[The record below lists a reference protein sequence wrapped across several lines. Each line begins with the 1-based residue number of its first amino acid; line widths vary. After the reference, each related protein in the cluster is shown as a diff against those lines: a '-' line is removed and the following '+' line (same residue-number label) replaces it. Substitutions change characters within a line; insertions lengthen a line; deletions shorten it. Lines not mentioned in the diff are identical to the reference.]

1 MAAKENLTKTSDIQS
16 TARVIDFVTRFA
28 RNWEHLR
35 EILGIMRPIRK
46 EPGAILKSKTAS
58 VTLQSGN
65 VGEGEEI
72 PYSKATVIETP
83 YEEMTVEKYAKAVS
97 IEAIKTYGY
106 DVAVGMTDDA
116 FLYELQDNVTR
127 RFYAYL
133 NTGKLASS
141 ETTWQRALAMA
152 KGLVINKFKQ
162 IHRTVTNVVGFANVL
177 DLYDYLGDA
186 NITVQTAFGFQYVQ
200 NFMGFSTVFLLSDE
214 EIPRGR
220 VIATPV
226 ENIVLY
232 YVDPSTSDFARAG
245 LVYTTDGETNLIGFH
260 VEGNYHTAVSESFA
274 IMGMTLFAEYL
285 DGIAVIDV
293 DSTPTLGTLTV
304 QSAAGTDS
312 GDTKLT
318 VTPAKETATN
328 VYKYKTDPSTAPV
341 VTYGQSVRNW
351 TTWDGVSDITATTG
365 HKITV
370 VEADSTYKAQN
381 AGNATVASK
390 TQNAGNATVASK
402 T

>member
-1 MAAKENLTKTSDIQS
+1 MAAKENLTKTADIQS

-46 EPGAILKSKTAS
+46 EPGSVLKSKTAT
-58 VTLQSGN
+58 VVLQNGS

-72 PYSKATVIETP
+72 PYSKATVTETP

-97 IEAIKTYGY
+97 IESIKTYGY

-127 RFYAYL
+127 RFYTYL
-133 NTGKLASS
+133 NTGTLTSS

-152 KGLVINKFKQ
+152 KGRVINKFKQ
-162 IHRTVTNVVGFANVL
+162 IHRTVTNVVGFVNVL

-186 NITVQTAFGFQYVQ
+186 NITIQTAFGFQYVQ

-214 EIPRGR
+214 EIQRGR

-245 LVYTTDGETNLIGFH
+245 LQYTTDGETNLIGFH

-274 IMGMTLFAEYL
+274 IMGMTLFAEYK
-285 DGIAVIDV
+285 DAIAVIDV
-293 DSTPTLGTLTV
+293 DATPTLGTLTV
-304 QSAAGTDS
+304 SSAAGTES
-312 GDTKLT
+312 GTTKLT
-318 VTPAKETATN
+318 VTPGKESSGN
-328 VYKYKTDPSTAPV
+328 VYKYKTDPTTAPTV
-341 VTYGQSVRNW
+341 AYGQNVRTW
-351 TTWDGVSDITATTG
+351 TSWDGTSDITATTG

-370 VEADSTYKAQN
+370 VEADGTYKAQN
-381 AGNATVASK
+381 AGNATVTAQ
-390 TQNAGNATVASK
+390 T
-402 T
+402 

>member
-1 MAAKENLTKTSDIQS
+1 MAAKDNLTKSSDIQS

-141 ETTWQRALAMA
+141 ETTWQRALAMS

-304 QSAAGTDS
+304 QSAAGTAS

-318 VTPAKETATN
+318 VTPINESPTN

-381 AGNATVASK
+381 AGNATVTAK
-390 TQNAGNATVASK
+390 T
-402 T
+402 

>member
-1 MAAKENLTKTSDIQS
+1 MAAKDNLTKSSDIQS

-58 VTLQSGN
+58 VTLQGGT

-141 ETTWQRALAMA
+141 ETTWQRALAMS

-304 QSAAGTDS
+304 QSAAGTAS

-318 VTPAKETATN
+318 VTPIKESPTN

-381 AGNATVASK
+381 AGNATV
-390 TQNAGNATVASK
+390 
-402 T
+402 

>member
-1 MAAKENLTKTSDIQS
+1 MAAKDNLTKSSDIQS

-141 ETTWQRALAMA
+141 ETTWQRALAMS

-232 YVDPSTSDFARAG
+232 YVDPSTTDFARAG

-304 QSAAGTDS
+304 QSAAGTAS

-318 VTPAKETATN
+318 VTPIKESPTN

-381 AGNATVASK
+381 AGNATVTAE
-390 TQNAGNATVASK
+390 T
-402 T
+402 

>member
-46 EPGAILKSKTAS
+46 EPGSVLKSKTAS
-58 VTLQSGN
+58 VTLQSGT

-72 PYSKATVIETP
+72 PYSKATVVETP
-83 YEEMTVEKYAKAVS
+83 YAEMTVEKYAKAVS
-97 IEAIKTYGY
+97 IESIKTYGY

-127 RFYAYL
+127 RFYSYL
-133 NTGKLASS
+133 NTGTLTSS

-152 KGLVINKFKQ
+152 KGRVINKFKQ
-162 IHRTVTNVVGFANVL
+162 IHRTVTNVVGFVNVL

-186 NITVQTAFGFQYVQ
+186 NITIQTAFGFQYVQ

-214 EIPRGR
+214 EIQRGR

-274 IMGMTLFAEYL
+274 IMGMTLFAEYK
-285 DGIAVIDV
+285 DAIAVIDV
-293 DSTPTLGTLTV
+293 DFTPTLGTLTV
-304 QSAAGTDS
+304 GSAAGTGS
-312 GDTKLT
+312 GTTKLT
-318 VTPAKETATN
+318 VTPGKESTNN
-328 VYKYKTDPSTAPV
+328 VYKYKTDPTNAPT
-341 VTYGQSVRNW
+341 VTYGQNVRTW
-351 TTWDGVSDITATTG
+351 STWDGTSDITATTG

-370 VEADSTYKAQN
+370 VEADGTYKALN
-381 AGNATVASK
+381 AGNATVTAQ
-390 TQNAGNATVASK
+390 T
-402 T
+402 